1 MSQVPQF
8 CIRLTLIAMLQ
19 AMALWSSTVGA
30 VDSTHEVRAYTA
42 YVNKAGM
49 ADWLVPDYVVKFRVP
64 KGTRWGVYPKT
75 ERART
80 AFNFGGQAAHGKAVG
95 DAIEII
101 VVAGG
106 RARRAA
112 GYGRRDAW
120 EYANELRAW
129 YRN

>member
-1 MSQVPQF
+1 MPHIRPLPF
-8 CIRLTLIAMLQ
+8 RLTLIAMLQ
-19 AMALWSSTVGA
+19 AIVLWTSPVAAVESTQ
-30 VDSTHEVRAYTA
+30 EVRAHTA
-42 YVNKAGM
+42 YVNKADI

-64 KGTRWGVYPKT
+64 KGARWGVYPKT

-80 AFNFGGQAAHGKAVG
+80 AFEFGGHAAHGKAVG
-95 DAIEII
+95 NAIEIT

-112 GYGRRDAW
+112 GYGRRNAW
-120 EYANELRAW
+120 EYANELRVR